1 MGKASFSPAIFFIVI
16 ASVFYGCNGAF
27 SDLNKIGQYTWNPS
41 LAFPIA
47 KATFGFEDF
56 INRNDTLALIEKDE
70 EGLIILT
77 YENNDL
83 FSQNAASYLELPDE
97 THTESFNFNS
107 PLLIQLP
114 IAFQISKTEFFN
126 FKIETEEGD
135 EIDSVLLQSGE
146 LELKMLAN
154 FPASGEVK
162 FRFLSLFLN
171 GEQVEFTYPWQYSG
185 TQPVLDQTD
194 ILDLSNLKM
203 DLTDGGTTV
212 NTFNFEVEITL
223 NYEGQPVL
231 PSNSLEI
238 EVKLLNATF
247 KAIYGKISERKID
260 PVSDTLKLDFFDNL
274 SNGFFYLDEPAISIN
289 IGNSFGLPVS
299 VNILSFEASNE
310 TSTLNLT
317 GDITQPQ
324 LINFPALGQ
333 LGDTIRTVITIDHTN
348 SNLPELISM
357 LPTQIIYVFEGTI
370 NPQGIADNSFV
381 LNESIVDVDL
391 KIELPLKGRLSDLE
405 ASNLFEFDV
414 GEIAEDIDFV
424 LFQIYTNNG
433 FPLSLDIQLIF
444 LDEIGTE
451 LERLIDEDNRILE
464 AAEVN
469 AEGNVT
475 LSKEKTIQVIADDDK
490 LQRIQSAST
499 IRIEVV
505 INTTG
510 DGTTSVKILDSYQLE
525 IKIGAQIDFGL
536 NVGGS

>member
-1 MGKASFSPAIFFIVI
+1 MVI

-27 SDLNKIGQYTWNPS
+27 SDLDKIGQFTWNPS

-56 INRNDTLALIEKDE
+56 ITNNDTLVFIEKDE

-97 THTESFNFNS
+97 THTESFSFDS

-114 IAFQISKTEFFN
+114 INLQISKTKFFS
-126 FKIETEEGD
+126 FMVEGEERD
-135 EIDSVLLQSGE
+135 EIDSVLLKSGE

-162 FRFLSLFLN
+162 FRFLSLSQN
-171 GEQVEFTYPWQYSG
+171 GQQIEITYPWQYSG
-185 TQPVLDQTD
+185 TLPVLDQID
-194 ILDLSNLKM
+194 ILDLSDLKM

-231 PSNSLEI
+231 PTNSLEI

-247 KAIYGKISERKID
+247 KAIYGKISERTID
-260 PVSDTLKLDFFDNL
+260 PVSDTLKLDFFENL
-274 SNGFFYLDEPAISIN
+274 ISGSFFLDEPAIRIN
-289 IGNSFGLPVS
+289 IGNSFGLPVT
-299 VNILSFEASNE
+299 VNISSFEASNE
-310 TSTLNLT
+310 TSTLDLT

-324 LINFPALGQ
+324 LINFPTLEQ
-333 LGDTIRTVITIDHTN
+333 LGDTIRTIITIDNTN

-357 LPTQIIYVFEGTI
+357 LPTQIIYAFAGTI

-405 ASNLFEFDV
+405 ASTLFEFDG
-414 GEIAEDIDFV
+414 GEFTNDIDFV

-433 FPLSLDIQLIF
+433 FPLSLDIQAVF
-444 LDEIGTE
+444 LDAAGTE
-451 LERLIDEDNRILE
+451 LEILIDEDNRILE
-464 AAEVN
+464 AADVD

-475 LSKEKTIQVIADDDK
+475 LSKEKTIQVKVEGDK
-490 LQRIQSAST
+490 LQRIQNATT
-499 IRIEVV
+499 IRIEAV

-510 DGTTSVKILDSYQLE
+510 GGTTSVKILDSYQLE
-525 IKIGAQIDFGL
+525 VKLGAQIDFEL